1 MNGFKDYWKAAVF
14 LAASLTCIVLAV
26 ADKKNPSPYLAALI
40 VIMFLWLS
48 DV

>member
-26 ADKKNPSPYLAALI
+26 TNKNNRSPYLAALI